1 MPTTGSG
8 ELDIENLLEEL
19 ERKKR
24 WLDVVIAA
32 LEVECEAPRS
42 LLAEAV
48 KSAYQDGQVPLV
60 DLSSESRS
68 LLLHLATQVRRGA
81 RGVREE
87 RRATQ
92 SKVA

>member
-1 MPTTGSG
+1 MPTTRSG

-32 LEVECEAPRS
+32 LEVEREAPRS

-68 LLLHLATQVRRGA
+68 LLLHLASQVRQGA

-87 RRATQ
+87 RRATER
-92 SKVA
+92 KVA

>member
-1 MPTTGSG
+1 MPTARSG

-19 ERKKR
+19 ESKKR

-48 KSAYQDGQVPLV
+48 KSATQDGQVPLV

-68 LLLHLATQVRRGA
+68 LLLHLASQVRQGA

-87 RRATQ
+87 RRATE

>member
-1 MPTTGSG
+1 MPTTRSG
-8 ELDIENLLEEL
+8 ELNIEKLLEEL
-19 ERKKR
+19 ESKKR

-32 LEVECEAPRS
+32 LEVESEAPRS

-60 DLSSESRS
+60 DLSAESRS
-68 LLLHLATQVRRGA
+68 LLLHLATHVRRGVGCA
-81 RGVREE
+81 REE
-87 RRATQ
+87 RRETE